1 MDKYSELYAFLYRS
15 AKKLISDFENML
27 LIVRDEKFPAEM
39 EEFVGKLQR
48 LADHATHEI
57 EDLTPVQE
65 ETEETPVQE
74 ETEEF
79 QITNELCE
87 EAFRAG
93 FAAKDFSVAFL
104 QRQFRLKYID
114 ACNLQDALRQDGK
127 IKRAFLVGDEVCKG

>member
-15 AKKLISDFENML
+15 AKELISEFENML

-65 ETEETPVQE
+65 ETEE
-74 ETEEF
+74 EF

-87 EAFRAG
+87 EAFREG
-93 FAAKDFSVAFL
+93 FAVKDFSVGFL
-104 QRQFRLKYID
+104 QRRFRLKYTD
-114 ACNLQDALRQDGK
+114 ACNLQDKLRQSGK
-127 IKRAFLVGDEVCKG
+127 IKRAFLVGDAVCKG

>member
-1 MDKYSELYAFLYRS
+1 MDKYLELYAFLYRS
-15 AKKLISDFENML
+15 AKELIAEFENML

-65 ETEETPVQE
+65 ETEE
-74 ETEEF
+74 EF

-87 EAFRAG
+87 EAFREG
-93 FAAKDFSVAFL
+93 FAVKDFSVGFL
-104 QRQFRLKYID
+104 QRRFRLKYTD
-114 ACNLQDALRQDGK
+114 ACNLQDALRQSGK
-127 IKRAFLVGDEVCKG
+127 IKRAFLVGDAVCKG

>member
-27 LIVRDEKFPAEM
+27 LIVRDEKFPAELG
-39 EEFVGKLQR
+39 EFVGKLQR
-48 LADHATHEI
+48 LADHATHEMQ
-57 EDLTPVQE
+57 DLTPVQE
-65 ETEETPVQE
+65 ETE
-74 ETEEF
+74 EEF

-127 IKRAFLVGDEVCKG
+127 IKRAFLVGDTVCKG

>member
-15 AKKLISDFENML
+15 AKELISEFENML

-39 EEFVGKLQR
+39 EKFVGKLQR

-65 ETEETPVQE
+65 ETEE
-74 ETEEF
+74 EF

-87 EAFRAG
+87 EAFREG
-93 FAAKDFSVAFL
+93 FAVKNFSVGFL
-104 QRQFRLKYID
+104 QRRFRLKYTD
-114 ACNLQDALRQDGK
+114 ACNLQDALRQSGK
-127 IKRAFLVGDEVCKG
+127 IKRAFLVGDTVCKG

>member
-65 ETEETPVQE
+65 ETEE
-74 ETEEF
+74 EF

-93 FAAKDFSVAFL
+93 LEAKDFSVAFL

>member
-1 MDKYSELYAFLYRS
+1 MDKYLELYAFLYRS
-15 AKKLISDFENML
+15 AKKLISEFENML
-27 LIVRDEKFPAEM
+27 LIVKDEKFPAEIG
-39 EEFVGKLQR
+39 EFVEKLQR

-57 EDLTPVQE
+57 QDLKPM
-65 ETEETPVQE
+65 QE

-79 QITNELCE
+79 QITDELCE

-93 FAAKDFSVAFL
+93 LAAKDFSIVFL

-114 ACNLQDALRQDGK
+114 ACNLQDKLRQSGK

>member
-1 MDKYSELYAFLYRS
+1 MITYTHFKIEEQGYRS
-15 AKKLISDFENML
+15 AKELISEFENML

-65 ETEETPVQE
+65 ETEE
-74 ETEEF
+74 EF

-87 EAFRAG
+87 EAFREG
-93 FAAKDFSVAFL
+93 FAVKDFSVGFL
-104 QRQFRLKYID
+104 QRRFRLKYTD
-114 ACNLQDALRQDGK
+114 ACNLQDALRQSGK
-127 IKRAFLVGDEVCKG
+127 IKRAFLVGDAVCKG

>member
-15 AKKLISDFENML
+15 AKKLISEFENML

-65 ETEETPVQE
+65 ETEE
-74 ETEEF
+74 EF

-87 EAFRAG
+87 EAFREG
-93 FAAKDFSVAFL
+93 FAVKDFSVGFL
-104 QRQFRLKYID
+104 QRRFRLKYTD
-114 ACNLQDALRQDGK
+114 ACNLQDALRQSGK
-127 IKRAFLVGDEVCKG
+127 IKRAFLVGDAVCKG

>member
-27 LIVRDEKFPAEM
+27 LIVRDEKFPAELG
-39 EEFVGKLQR
+39 EFVGKLQR
-48 LADHATHEI
+48 LADHATHEMQ
-57 EDLTPVQE
+57 DLTPVQE
-65 ETEETPVQE
+65 ETE
-74 ETEEF
+74 EEF

-114 ACNLQDALRQDGK
+114 ACNLQDKLRQDGK
-127 IKRAFLVGDEVCKG
+127 IKRVFLVGDTVCKG

>member
-27 LIVRDEKFPAEM
+27 LIVRDEKFPAELG
-39 EEFVGKLQR
+39 EFVEKLQR
-48 LADHATHEI
+48 LADHATHEMQ
-57 EDLTPVQE
+57 DLTPIK
-65 ETEETPVQE
+65 E

-93 FAAKDFSVAFL
+93 LAAKDFSVAFL
-104 QRQFRLKYID
+104 QRQFRMKNID

>member
-15 AKKLISDFENML
+15 AKKLISEFENML

-65 ETEETPVQE
+65 ETEE
-74 ETEEF
+74 EF

-87 EAFRAG
+87 EAFREG
-93 FAAKDFSVAFL
+93 FAVKDFSVGFL
-104 QRQFRLKYID
+104 QRRFRLKYTD
-114 ACNLQDALRQDGK
+114 ACNLQDALRQSGK
-127 IKRAFLVGDEVCKG
+127 IKRAFLVGDTVCKG

>member
-15 AKKLISDFENML
+15 AKELISDFENML

-48 LADHATHEI
+48 LADHATHEMQ
-57 EDLTPVQE
+57 DLTPVQE
-65 ETEETPVQE
+65 ETE
-74 ETEEF
+74 EEF

-93 FAAKDFSVAFL
+93 LAAKDFSVAFL

>member
-1 MDKYSELYAFLYRS
+1 
-15 AKKLISDFENML
+15 ML

-65 ETEETPVQE
+65 ETEE
-74 ETEEF
+74 EF

-87 EAFRAG
+87 EAFREG
-93 FAAKDFSVAFL
+93 FAVKDFSVGFL
-104 QRQFRLKYID
+104 QRRFRLKYTD
-114 ACNLQDALRQDGK
+114 ACNLQDALRQSGK
-127 IKRAFLVGDEVCKG
+127 IKRAFLVGDAVCKG

>member
-15 AKKLISDFENML
+15 AKELISEFENML

-65 ETEETPVQE
+65 ETEE
-74 ETEEF
+74 EF

-87 EAFRAG
+87 EAFREG
-93 FAAKDFSVAFL
+93 FAVKDFSVVFL
-104 QRQFRLKYID
+104 QRRFRLKYTD
-114 ACNLQDALRQDGK
+114 ACNLQDALRQSGK
-127 IKRAFLVGDEVCKG
+127 IKRAFLVGDAVCKG

>member
-27 LIVRDEKFPAEM
+27 LIVRDEKFLAEM

-65 ETEETPVQE
+65 ETEE
-74 ETEEF
+74 F

-93 FAAKDFSVAFL
+93 LAAKDFSVAFL

>member
-65 ETEETPVQE
+65 ETEE
-74 ETEEF
+74 EF

-87 EAFRAG
+87 EAFREG
-93 FAAKDFSVAFL
+93 FAVKDFSVGFL
-104 QRQFRLKYID
+104 QRRFRLKYTD
-114 ACNLQDALRQDGK
+114 ACNLQDALRQSGK
-127 IKRAFLVGDEVCKG
+127 IKRAFLVGDAVCKG

>member
-15 AKKLISDFENML
+15 AKELISEFENMF

-39 EEFVGKLQR
+39 EEIVGKLQR

-65 ETEETPVQE
+65 ETEE
-74 ETEEF
+74 F

-93 FAAKDFSVAFL
+93 LAAKDFSVAFL

-127 IKRAFLVGDEVCKG
+127 IKRAFLVGDTVCKG

>member
-15 AKKLISDFENML
+15 AKELISEFENML

-65 ETEETPVQE
+65 ETEE
-74 ETEEF
+74 EF
-79 QITNELCE
+79 QITGELCE
-87 EAFRAG
+87 EAFREGLAV
-93 FAAKDFSVAFL
+93 KDFSVAFL
-104 QRQFRLKYID
+104 QRRFRLKYID

-127 IKRAFLVGDEVCKG
+127 IKRAFLVGDTVCKG

>member
-15 AKKLISDFENML
+15 AKELISEFENML

-65 ETEETPVQE
+65 ETEE
-74 ETEEF
+74 EF

-87 EAFRAG
+87 EAFQEG
-93 FAAKDFSVAFL
+93 LTAKNFSVAFL

-114 ACNLQDALRQDGK
+114 ACNLQDTLRRSGK
-127 IKRAFLVGDEVCKG
+127 IKRAFLVGDAVCKG

>member
-27 LIVRDEKFPAEM
+27 LIVRDEKFPAELG
-39 EEFVGKLQR
+39 ELVEKLQR
-48 LADHATHEI
+48 LADHATHEMQ
-57 EDLTPVQE
+57 DLTPVQE
-65 ETEETPVQE
+65 ETE
-74 ETEEF
+74 EEF

-93 FAAKDFSVAFL
+93 LAAKDFSVAFL